1 MARSGDRNTGI
12 DLDALYVGPTRPT
25 TIAGVTWPAVVLN
38 IIVTIETF
46 IFTKNLLWLLIFVP
60 IHGICYLI
68 CLHDPRTFELLLL
81 WGQTKGQAVF
91 NNLPFWRAATC
102 SPLEIHV
109 GKQPSRA
116 SKRRLKELFQ

>member
-1 MARSGDRNTGI
+1 MSRNHGI

-46 IFTKNLLWLLIFVP
+46 VFTHNLLWLLIFVP

-68 CLHDPRTFELLLL
+68 CLHDPRTFELLAL
-81 WGQTKGQAVF
+81 WGQTKGQSVF
-91 NNLPFWRAATC
+91 NNRWYWGAATC
-102 SPLEIHV
+102 SALEIQTR
-109 GKQPSRA
+109 KKPSRA
-116 SKRRLKELFQ
+116 SRRRLKELSK

>member
-1 MARSGDRNTGI
+1 MSRNHGI

-46 IFTKNLLWLLIFVP
+46 VWTHNLLWLLIFVP
-60 IHGICYLI
+60 IHGLCYLI
-68 CLHDPRTFELLLL
+68 CLNDPRTFELLAL

-91 NNLPFWRAATC
+91 NNLRYWHAATA
-102 SPLEIHV
+102 SPLEIQV
-109 GKQPSRA
+109 SKQPSRA
-116 SKRRLKELFQ
+116 SKRRLKELSK